1 MKKDQVKLSENSDDG
16 IPRNLYG
23 GKAPEDSP
31 KWDPTGS
38 EQVLGSTSNSY
49 IVLGRDRNSSK
60 ASGKGGAGYTQ
71 CGKIDLVVGLN
82 SVQDPN
88 TKRTNPNFFN
98 DAARV
103 YISQKSDIDR
113 YFGIA
118 EGSESVTSVNKSSVG
133 IKADHVRIVGRNH
146 IKIVTG
152 AARINGRETDSSG
165 NQLQSAGSIDLMA
178 GNSTEDIF
186 ADSAAGP
193 IKIPALQ
200 RLVKG
205 ENLGLMLKDLI
216 DIISEIQNQV
226 FANKRS
232 LLSLATNYSSH
243 VHLQS
248 FPPGL
253 PTAPSPMAL
262 GVIPTITEEFSNLP
276 SSFVIETNLETLT
289 QNYLELDSALNIM
302 SKTVRTT

>member
-1 MKKDQVKLSENSDDG
+1 MKDQVILKENSDDG
-16 IPRNLYG
+16 IPKNLYG
-23 GKAPEDSP
+23 AKAPEDSP

-38 EQVLGSTSNSY
+38 EQILGSTSNAF

-71 CGKIDLVVGLN
+71 CGKIDLVAGLN
-82 SVQDPN
+82 SVADPN

-98 DAARV
+98 DAARI
-103 YISQKSDIDR
+103 YISQKSDVDR
-113 YFGIA
+113 YFGLS
-118 EGSESVTSVNKSSVG
+118 EGSETVSSENKSAVG

-152 AARINGRETDSSG
+152 AAKINGKEQDAAGNDLETG
-165 NQLQSAGSIDLMA
+165 GSIDLIA
-178 GNSTEDIF
+178 GNSTEDLF
-186 ADSAAGP
+186 AIGGLGP
-193 IKIPALQ
+193 IRVPALQ

-205 ENLGLMLKDLI
+205 ENLQLMLNDLI
-216 DIISEIQNQV
+216 GIISEIQNQV
-226 FANKRS
+226 FANKKA
-232 LLSLATNYSSH
+232 LLSLATNYQTH
-243 VHLQS
+243 VHLQA
-248 FPPGL
+248 FPPLL
-253 PTAPSPMAL
+253 PTTPSPMAL
-262 GVIPTITEEFSNLP
+262 GIIPTITEEFTNLP

>member
-1 MKKDQVKLSENSDDG
+1 MKDQVILKENSDDG
-16 IPRNLYG
+16 IPKNLYG
-23 GKAPEDSP
+23 AKAPEDSP

-38 EQVLGSTSNSY
+38 EQILGSTSNAF

-60 ASGKGGAGYTQ
+60 ASGKGGQGFTQ

-82 SVQDPN
+82 SVADPN

-98 DAARV
+98 DAARI
-103 YISQKSDIDR
+103 YISQKSDVDR
-113 YFGIA
+113 YFGLS
-118 EGSESVTSVNKSSVG
+118 EGSETVSSINKSAVG

-152 AARINGRETDSSG
+152 GARINGKEQDAAGNELETG
-165 NQLQSAGSIDLMA
+165 GSIDLIA
-178 GNSTEDIF
+178 GNSTEDNF
-186 ADSAAGP
+186 AQSGIGP
-193 IKIPALQ
+193 IKVPALQ

-205 ENLGLMLKDLI
+205 ENLKMMLEELI

-226 FANKRS
+226 FANKKAI
-232 LLSLATNYSSH
+232 LTLATNYSSH
-243 VHLQS
+243 IHLQGY
-248 FPPGL
+248 PPGV
-253 PTAPSPMAL
+253 PTLPSPMAL
-262 GVIPTITEEFSNLP
+262 AVIPTITEEFTNLP

-289 QNYLELDSALNIM
+289 QNYLELDSTLNIM

>member
-1 MKKDQVKLSENSDDG
+1 MGDQTVLNNDDG
-16 IPRNLYG
+16 TGKNLYG
-23 GKAPEDSP
+23 AKAPEDSP
-31 KWDPTGS
+31 RWDPTGS
-38 EQVLGSTSNSY
+38 EQIYGSTSNAF

-60 ASGKGGAGYTQ
+60 ASGKGGAGFTQ

-82 SVQDPN
+82 SVADPN

-98 DAARV
+98 DAARI
-103 YISQKSDIDR
+103 YISQKSDVDR
-113 YFGIA
+113 YFGLS
-118 EGSESVTSVNKSSVG
+118 EGSETVSSNNKSAVG

-152 AARINGRETDSSG
+152 GARINGKEQDAAGNELETG
-165 NQLQSAGSIDLMA
+165 GSIDLIA

-186 ADSAAGP
+186 GKSSLGP
-193 IKIPALQ
+193 IKVPALQ

-205 ENLGLMLKDLI
+205 ENLQLMLYDLI

-226 FANKRS
+226 FANKRG
-232 LLSLATNYSSH
+232 LLRLAGDYSTH
-243 VHLQS
+243 IHFQA
-248 FPPGL
+248 FPPGVPTFPSPTAFGIIPLIAEEFTNL
-253 PTAPSPMAL
+253 PT
-262 GVIPTITEEFSNLP
+262 
-276 SSFVIETNLETLT
+276 SFVIETNLETLT